1 MFGAAIPLHAS
12 QHNGV
17 IIALAAYRAHHG
29 LILADVMSP
38 QELREN
44 STSFGFANVAD
55 IVVVSSRIA
64 VATATFTLKL
74 AE

>member
-1 MFGAAIPLHAS
+1 MFGAAMPLHAS
-12 QHNGV
+12 QHKGV
-17 IIALAAYRAHHG
+17 IIALAAYRTHHG

-44 STSFGFANVAD
+44 STSFGFANAADTVA
-55 IVVVSSRIA
+55 VSSRIA
-64 VATATFTLKL
+64 VAIATFALKL